1 MTIAFIILAS
11 LNIIFVLWAVSCA
24 TSKLDLNQGVY
35 LLTDAWYVASN
46 KPNKPKFSILA
57 RTKNLGLID
66 VNTRDYIL
74 VTINNHVNELA
85 RKELNLK
92 SGDIYLFRPIHHIG
106 NRDGYMWLKGRV
118 VLCEHPNR
126 DGRLYK
132 VIKVENGC
140 AQLEYYYYGVPD
152 YKIVPV
158 TDIYGH
164 FHSKLDTDFLN

>member
-11 LNIIFVLWAVSCA
+11 LNIIFVLWATACA
-24 TSKLDLNQGVY
+24 TSKVNLKQGVY

-46 KPNKPKFSILA
+46 KPNKPKFNILA

-74 VTINNHVNELA
+74 VTINNKVNELA
-85 RKELNLK
+85 RKELGLK
-92 SGDIYLFRPIHHIG
+92 SGDVYLFRPINHNAAEG
-106 NRDGYMWLKGRV
+106 EYLWLKGRV
-118 VLCEHPNR
+118 VLCEHPNQ

-152 YKIVPV
+152 YRIVPV